1 MRSLKGLAALA
12 AVWLLPSACTMVGV
26 HDLEAMTAVEFGPSE
41 TIRFCV
47 LHAPDVP
54 EEKARRLMTA
64 VGREFDRYR
73 LDVEV
78 PWVKPWVRPG
88 FTVTAML
95 EDIVPR
101 PIEPPCDRLVAMV
114 GRHLGDALWGFVLPE
129 VLGAVETVTHTKG
142 YVVANMASLGQ
153 IGLSPAQGAVH
164 ESYHFLGCGHALGMG
179 KCYLRIAEIK
189 KMARA
194 NRAAGRDF
202 FPGLTGDGQ
211 PITTRRQV
219 HTVLRR
225 VLELRPDPAPGS

>member
-1 MRSLKGLAALA
+1 MRSLKGMAALA
-12 AVWLLPSACTMVGV
+12 VVWLLLSACTMVGV
-26 HDLEAMTAVEFGPSE
+26 HDLEAMSAVDFGPRE

-64 VGREFDRYR
+64 VDREFDRYR

-78 PWVKPWVRPG
+78 PWVRPWNRPG

-114 GRHLGDALWGFVLPE
+114 GRHLGDTLWGLVMPE

-142 YVVANMASLGQ
+142 YVVAILASPGQ

-164 ESYHFLGCGHALGMG
+164 ESYHYLGCGHGLVMDE
-179 KCYLRIAEIK
+179 CYRRIAEIK
-189 KMARA
+189 RMARA
-194 NRAAGRDF
+194 NRGAGRDF
-202 FPGLTGDGQ
+202 FPGLTGNGR
-211 PITTRRQV
+211 PINTRSQIQ
-219 HTVLRR
+219 TVLRR
-225 VLELRPDPAPGS
+225 ALQPGPDTAPGS